1 MSNPTIILK
10 CDTALI
16 DEALD
21 LLSDIAQTSHE
32 VVQGFLGGLNS
43 LSQLVRIDRDRS
55 TAARAGEHWVVFQ
68 PSDLLVEFLLATGTG
83 ERDVL

>member
-1 MSNPTIILK
+1 MNDPTIILT

-32 VVQGFLGGLNS
+32 VVQGFLGGLDS
-43 LSQLVRIDRDRS
+43 LSQLVRLDSDNAS
-55 TAARAGEHWVVFQ
+55 TPGAGEFRVVLQ
-68 PSDLLVEFLLATGTG
+68 PSDLLVEFLTAARAGQNDGL
-83 ERDVL
+83 

>member
-1 MSNPTIILK
+1 MSALSIKIEANIQPLK
-10 CDTALI
+10 DA
-16 DEALD
+16 
-21 LLSDIAQTSHE
+21 LLSLENISKTSPEIFHR
-32 VVQGFLGGLNS
+32 FFCGLDS

>member
-1 MSNPTIILK
+1 MNDPTIILT

-32 VVQGFLGGLNS
+32 VVQGFLGFQGVSFRWWVLGSKIQS
-43 LSQLVRIDRDRS
+43 L
-55 TAARAGEHWVVFQ
+55 AR
-68 PSDLLVEFLLATGTG
+68 
-83 ERDVL
+83 